1 MPTERKIQLLI
12 ADDHEMVR
20 DGVKTLIAGTEIKV
34 VAEAA
39 TGQAAVKLALEKQV
53 DLVLLDVVMPDGDGL
68 TALGRIKLDKPNL
81 PVLMFSAFDN
91 PANVARAIALGA
103 SGFLLKGCS
112 RDEMFGAI
120 RSAAAGGSAWSHGKL
135 RSVSGS
141 LRTPRLAGS
150 LEVSL
155 SEREGEVLRQ
165 VAGGLTNNQIAAAMN
180 IGCETVKEHVQHIF
194 RKIGLTDRTQAAVW
208 AVRNNLVQDRQSVLP
223 NLLR

>member
-1 MPTERKIQLLI
+1 MPIERKIKLLI

-20 DGVKTLIAGTEIKV
+20 CGLKTLLAGTEIGV

-39 TGQAAVKLALEKQV
+39 TGQAAATLALEKEV
-53 DLVLLDVVMPDGDGL
+53 DVALLDVRMPDGDGL
-68 TALGRIKLDKPNL
+68 TALGRIKLDKPAL

-91 PANVARAIALGA
+91 PASVARAIALGA
-103 SGFLLKGCS
+103 SGFLQKGCS
-112 RDEMFGAI
+112 REELLRAI
-120 RSAAAGGSAWSHGKL
+120 RTVAGGENIWSTEKL
-135 RSVSGS
+135 RSASRS
-141 LRTPRLAGS
+141 LRTPRFGGS

-165 VAGGLTNNQIAAAMN
+165 IARGATNKQIAVTMN

-208 AVRNNLVQDRQSVLP
+208 AVRNELA
-223 NLLR
+223 

>member
-1 MPTERKIQLLI
+1 MPTEHKIQLLI

-20 DGVKTLIAGTEIKV
+20 CGLKTLVAGTEIKV
-34 VAEAA
+34 AAEAA
-39 TGQAAVKLALEKQV
+39 TGQAAIKLVLEKEV
-53 DLVLLDVVMPDGDGL
+53 DLVLLDVRMPDGDGL
-68 TALGRIKLDKPNL
+68 TALGRIKLDKPKL

-91 PANVARAIALGA
+91 PASIARAIALGA
-103 SGFLLKGCS
+103 SGFLLKDCS
-112 RDEMFGAI
+112 RDDLLSSI
-120 RSAAAGGSAWSHGKL
+120 RTAAAGGSAWVHEKL

-141 LRTPRLAGS
+141 LRTPRLGGV

-165 VAGGLTNNQIAAAMN
+165 IAQGLTNKQIAVAMN

-208 AVRNNLVQDRQSVLP
+208 AVRNGLV
-223 NLLR
+223 

>member
-20 DGVKTLIAGTEIKV
+20 CGVKTLLAGTEIKV

-39 TGQAAVKLALEKQV
+39 TGQAAVKLALEKEV
-53 DLVLLDVVMPDGDGL
+53 DLVLLDVRMPDGDGL

-81 PVLMFSAFDN
+81 PVLLFSAFDN
-91 PANVARAIALGA
+91 PASVARAIALGA

-112 RDEMFGAI
+112 RDELLERYPLRCCRWERLEPRKAPQ
-120 RSAAAGGSAWSHGKL
+120 RERVPANAALG
-135 RSVSGS
+135 
-141 LRTPRLAGS
+141 GS

-165 VAGGLTNNQIAAAMN
+165 IAGGLTNNQIAAAMN

-208 AVRNNLVQDRQSVLP
+208 AVRNKLV
-223 NLLR
+223 